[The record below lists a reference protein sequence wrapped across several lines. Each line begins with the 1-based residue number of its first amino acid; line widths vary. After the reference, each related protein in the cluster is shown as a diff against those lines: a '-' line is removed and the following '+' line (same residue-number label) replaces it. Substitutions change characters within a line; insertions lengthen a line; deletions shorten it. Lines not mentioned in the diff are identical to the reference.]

1 MSFLTNKFVMMILPV
16 IIQSIS
22 PILISQLRPLIDQL
36 RETAISTP
44 NPWDNI
50 FVQIL
55 DDIIGS
61 MADTYQKS

>member
-1 MSFLTNKFVMMILPV
+1 MNFLTNKFIMMILPV

-22 PILISQLRPLIDQL
+22 PILISQLRPLIDNL

-55 DDIIGS
+55 DDLVSSLAGS
-61 MADTYQKS
+61 YQKP